1 MIRIH
6 GTKPAVIDITKLPLT
21 AVGDTVCPLVN
32 GTVPSANLPGYV
44 DDIVEF
50 ASYSSFPST
59 GESGKFYLDT
69 SNNKTYRWSGSTYV
83 YITSGDVLSI
93 NGRKGT
99 VVLDKNDVNLGN
111 VDNTPDSSKNVASA
125 GKLTTPRK
133 VNGVD
138 FDGTADITVTANPNA
153 HMHPISDVVDL
164 QNQLTAITNRLNYLE
179 NIATMALMG

>member
-6 GTKPAVIDITKLPLT
+6 GTRSVPLDTSKLPLT
-21 AVGDTVCPLVN
+21 AVGDTVCPLVG

-50 ASYSSFPST
+50 SSYSVFPTT

-93 NGRKGT
+93 NNRKGT
-99 VVLDKNDVNLGN
+99 VILDKTDVSLGN
-111 VDNTPDSSKNVASA
+111 VDNTADIAKNVASA
-125 GKLTTPRK
+125 GKLSTVRK
-133 VNGVD
+133 INGVN

-153 HMHPISDVVDL
+153 HTHPISDVTDL
-164 QNQLTAITNRLNYLE
+164 QNQLTDITNRLTYLE

>member
-6 GTKPAVIDITKLPLT
+6 GTKSPIIDMTKLPLT
-21 AVGDTVCPLVN
+21 SVGDTVCPLV
-32 GTVPSANLPGYV
+32 GGVVPSANLPGYV

-50 ASYSSFPST
+50 ASYSVFPTT

-99 VVLDKNDVNLGN
+99 VVLDKTDVNLGS
-111 VDNTPDSSKNVASA
+111 VDNTSDSTKNVASA
-125 GKLTTPRK
+125 GKLTTVRK
-133 VNGVD
+133 INGVN

-153 HMHPISDVVDL
+153 HTHPISDVTDL
-164 QNQLTAITNRLNYLE
+164 QNQLTAITNRLSYLE